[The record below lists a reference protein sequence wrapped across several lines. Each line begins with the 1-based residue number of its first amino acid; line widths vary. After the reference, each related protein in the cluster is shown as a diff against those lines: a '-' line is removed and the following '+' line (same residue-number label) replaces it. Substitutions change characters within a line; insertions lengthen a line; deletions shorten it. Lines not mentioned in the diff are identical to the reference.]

1 MEREVKKSSKLT
13 QALKKVSY
21 GFYIVSSKHEN
32 EVAAGTVSWVSQ
44 VSFEP
49 PLVMAAIKKDI
60 DLAKVI
66 QNSGVFAI
74 NVIGKA
80 ELKLIPAFAKD
91 TKVENGKLNGEAFE
105 EGETKS
111 PLLTRL
117 PAFLEAKVTETV
129 DKGDHIVF
137 IAEVVN
143 SGVRNPDAEPL
154 TEWETEYHY
163 GG

>member
-1 MEREVKKSSKLT
+1 MERDVKKSSKLS
-13 QALKKVSY
+13 QALKKLTY
-21 GFYIVSSKHEN
+21 GFYIVSSKNEN
-32 EVAAGTVSWVSQ
+32 KIATGTVSWVSQ

-49 PLVMAAIKKDI
+49 PLIMVAVKKDI
-60 DLAKVI
+60 DLADVI
-66 QNSGVFAI
+66 QKSGVFAVNI
-74 NVIGKA
+74 IGKA

-91 TKVENGKLNGEAFE
+91 TTVEDGKLNGESFE
-105 EGETKS
+105 QGETKS

-117 PAFLEAKVTETV
+117 PAFLEAKVSATV

-137 IAEVVN
+137 IGEVIN

-154 TEWETEYHY
+154 MEWETEYHY